1 MLNSIESNN
10 PENRVELLMPKI
22 LPFRG
27 YRYNPQIFANLT
39 HVLAP
44 PYDVISPEFRKNLI
58 HRSEHNIVN
67 LTLARKSNGVA
78 DKNHYSTAAN
88 LTSRWKRDGI
98 LTSAEKPSIWQ
109 VTESFQDSD
118 GNDTKR
124 YGYLA
129 LVKLEDY
136 STSGIRRHERTHKAA
151 KEDRYRLLDATH
163 MNFSPI
169 FFVFNDDD
177 RSCEV
182 LMNRFP
188 SETVQTGTLDFET
201 DVNLQIE
208 QTSDEEWIDS
218 FSSMLANKPILIADG
233 HHRYETART
242 YHSNQSGSELYSDY
256 VLAYLVPSSAEG
268 LKILPTHRGL
278 FGLSSN
284 QIEQLQ
290 QGFKRFFTTKQPSDS
305 TSFLSV
311 IIGDDKVTKYY
322 LDDDVNS
329 SFLDVEVFEEVILK
343 KILGFSEDDIANKSQ
358 LAYFHNRRN
367 CLKAVTDG
375 TINAA
380 FIMEALTVN
389 KLMKSTE
396 DGSVLPQKSTFFFP
410 KIGAGMVMQSLEM
423 I

>member
-1 MLNSIESNN
+1 
-10 PENRVELLMPKI
+10 
-22 LPFRG
+22 
-27 YRYNPQIFANLT
+27 
-39 HVLAP
+39 
-44 PYDVISPEFRKNLI
+44 
-58 HRSEHNIVN
+58 
-67 LTLARKSNGVA
+67 
-78 DKNHYSTAAN
+78 
-88 LTSRWKRDGI
+88 
-98 LTSAEKPSIWQ
+98 
-109 VTESFQDSD
+109 
-118 GNDTKR
+118 
-124 YGYLA
+124 
-129 LVKLEDY
+129 
-136 STSGIRRHERTHKAA
+136 
-151 KEDRYRLLDATH
+151 
-163 MNFSPI
+163 
-169 FFVFNDDD
+169 
-177 RSCEV
+177 
-182 LMNRFP
+182 MNRFP

-242 YHSNQSGSELYSDY
+242 YHSNQTDSELNSGY
-256 VLAYLVPSSAEG
+256 VLAYLVPSSSEG
-268 LKILPTHRGL
+268 LQILPTHRGL

-284 QIEQLQ
+284 QTEQLQ
-290 QGFKRFFTTKQPSDS
+290 QGLNRFFTTEQPSDS
-305 TSFLSV
+305 TTLLSV
-311 IIGDDKVTKYY
+311 IIGDDKLTKYY

-375 TINAA
+375 TINVA